1 MKDLC
6 ESKAKQA
13 VAKAAGYAREEE
25 VEVALFQQEQR
36 KKMLG
41 RASATTKLKGRA
53 DDERRSFVQANLVA
67 EAASPPRD
75 GPKVPSLKARARATG
90 LPLRTAERALKV

>member
-1 MKDLC
+1 MLESVGDDGQQAQALKDLC

-41 RASATTKLKGRA
+41 RASATTKLKGR
-53 DDERRSFVQANLVA
+53 VQTTRG
-67 EAASPPRD
+67 AASSRQTSSQKRHRRQGMVQKSRP
-75 GPKVPSLKARARATG
+75 
-90 LPLRTAERALKV
+90 